1 MVSLLTTLCS
11 DLRRF
16 SNSSGNCDVLVH
28 ANDAVWAIQST
39 KIPMKNPT
47 AIASFESEDAAGRVA
62 RKLRDAG
69 FDARV
74 RGDSHNGLTSQGS
87 GNGNGSG
94 IYRVIVPAIHTARA
108 LSWCREF
115 DAAESL
121 LSQALRCPSCGS
133 TRVNS
138 RGADQSTS
146 NQDGRGGRVFRCDAC
161 NSLWGGATV
170 PEFPALTGTT
180 VAA

>member
-1 MVSLLTTLCS
+1 MSLPATLCS
-11 DLRRF
+11 DSRR
-16 SNSSGNCDVLVH
+16 SSDTGGNYDVLVH
-28 ANDAVWAIQST
+28 ASDSVLAIQST
-39 KIPMKNPT
+39 KIRMKNPT

-74 RGDSHNGLTSQGS
+74 RGDSHNGITPSEF
-87 GNGNGSG
+87 GNSIGV
-94 IYRVIVPAIHTARA
+94 YRVIVPAIHTARA

-133 TRVNS
+133 TRANS
-138 RGADQSTS
+138 READQPMSS
-146 NQDGRGGRVFRCDAC
+146 HDGKGRRVFRCDAC
-161 NSLWGGATV
+161 NFVWAGGSV
-170 PEFPALTGTT
+170 PALVGTT
-180 VAA
+180 AVA